1 MATPCLISR
10 PTGNTLS
17 LIVPFLLSACSGE
30 VTLPGD
36 QLPAELR
43 AVSGDEQRGTVSSPL
58 AAPLVVEAADGGG
71 RLVPGATIVFRFD
84 AGVSDG
90 QLDPDTAVTDADGRA
105 SVAVR
110 LGSPVG
116 PQLVVGRA
124 TEAASD
130 DVLVRFTLIA
140 ADPPR
145 NPDPPGGGGG
155 GGGGNGGTGGGADG
169 GAGGGGG
176 GDGGGG
182 GGGGGGDNGGGGGG
196 GGGDGGSGHGQG
208 HGHGH
213 GHGHGD
219 D

>member
-10 PTGNTLS
+10 PTGKTLS
-17 LIVPFLLSACSGE
+17 LIVPFLLSACSGD

-58 AAPLVVEAADGGG
+58 AAPLIVEAADAGG

-90 QLDPDTAVTDADGRA
+90 QLDPDTAVTDATGRA

-116 PQLVVGRA
+116 AQLVVGRA
-124 TEAASD
+124 TEAPSD

-145 NPDPPGGGGG
+145 TPDPPGGGG
-155 GGGGNGGTGGGADG
+155 GGGADG

-182 GGGGGGDNGGGGGG
+182 DGGGGGGGDNGGGGG
-196 GGGDGGSGHGQG
+196 DGGSGHGHG
-208 HGHGH
+208 HGHDHGH